1 MRFLGFLRAEKLN
14 AEITIVLSTRV
25 RPLYLYMKLQNF
37 NNLKSFVRN
46 WQFLYDENLPL
57 CELPLTSQF
66 LTL

>member
-14 AEITIVLSTRV
+14 AEITIVLSTRM
-25 RPLYLYMKLQNF
+25 RPLYLYTKLQNF

-46 WQFLYDENLPL
+46 WQFIYDENLPL
-57 CELPLTSQF
+57 CKLPLTLQS

>member
-14 AEITIVLSTRV
+14 AEITIVLGTRV

-37 NNLKSFVRN
+37 NNLKSFVTN
-46 WQFLYDENLPL
+46 WQFIYDENLPL
-57 CELPLTSQF
+57 CELPLTSQS